1 MDVRKIEK
9 AVEQLCLKANFYL
22 RKDVVQAL
30 KHALKIESSSTGKE
44 ILKILIENQAI
55 ARRQILPLCQ
65 DTGMV
70 IVFLEIGQ
78 GVRIKGGSIEKAVNR
93 GAARAYR
100 RGSFRASVVKDP
112 LIRINTGNNTPV
124 VIHTKI
130 VPGARI
136 KIYVA
141 PKGFGSENM
150 SSISML
156 KPTATQDEIIDYIV
170 DVVKK
175 AGGKACPPL
184 ILGIGIG
191 GTMEKAGILSKEAL
205 LRPIDRSNPKKHLM
219 KLEREILKRVNGL
232 GLGPMGLGGKVTCL
246 GVNILAYPTHIAGL
260 PVAVSLSCHALRGGK
275 IVL

>member
-1 MDVRKIEK
+1 MDVKQIEK

-22 RKDVVQAL
+22 RKDVARAL
-30 KHALKIESSSTGKE
+30 KHALKIETSSTGKE
-44 ILKILIENQAI
+44 ILKILIENEAI
-55 ARRQILPLCQ
+55 ARRRILPLCQ

-136 KIYVA
+136 KIHVT

-156 KPTATQDEIIDYIV
+156 KPTARQDEIIDYIL

-175 AGGKACPPL
+175 AGGKACPPI

-191 GTMEKAGILSKEAL
+191 GTMEKAGVLSKEAL

-246 GVNILAYPTHIAGL
+246 GVNILTYPTHIAGL

>member
-1 MDVRKIEK
+1 MDVSKIEK
-9 AVEQLCLKANFYL
+9 AVEGLCLKANFYL
-22 RKDVVQAL
+22 RPDVVRAL
-30 KHALKIESSSTGKE
+30 NHALKIETSSTGKE
-44 ILKILIENQAI
+44 ILQILIENQAI
-55 ARRQILPLCQ
+55 ARREMLPICQ

-70 IVFLEIGQ
+70 VVFLEIGQ
-78 GVRIKGGSIEKAVNR
+78 GVSLKGGSIEKAINR
-93 GAARAYR
+93 GVVRAYR
-100 RGSFRASVVKDP
+100 KGNLRSSVVNDP
-112 LIRINTGNNTPV
+112 LIRINTRNNTPA

-130 VPGARI
+130 VPGSRI

-156 KPTATQDEIIDYIV
+156 KPTAIQDEIIEHIL

-184 ILGIGIG
+184 VLGIGIG

-205 LRPIDRSNPKKHLM
+205 LRPIDRPNKRRHLM
-219 KLEREILKRVNGL
+219 KLERDILKRVNGL

-260 PVAVSLSCHALRGGK
+260 PVAVTLSCHALRGGK

>member
-1 MDVRKIEK
+1 MNVKQIEK

-93 GAARAYR
+93 GVARAYR
-100 RGSFRASVVKDP
+100 RGSLRASVVKDP
-112 LIRINTGNNTPV
+112 LIRINTGDNTPV

-156 KPTATQDEIIDYIV
+156 KPTATQDEIIDYIL

-205 LRPIDRSNPKKHLM
+205 LQPIDRSNPKKHLM
-219 KLEREILKRVNGL
+219 RLEREILKRVNSL

-246 GVNILAYPTHIAGL
+246 GVNILAYATHIAGL

>member
-9 AVEQLCLKANFYL
+9 AVEGLCLKANFYL
-22 RKDVVQAL
+22 RPDVVQAL
-30 KHALKIESSSTGKE
+30 KHALKIETSSTGKE
-44 ILKILIENQAI
+44 ILKILIENQSI

-93 GAARAYR
+93 GVARAYR
-100 RGSFRASVVKDP
+100 RGNLRASVVKDP
-112 LIRINTGNNTPV
+112 LIRINTGDNTPV

-156 KPTATQDEIIDYIV
+156 KPTATQDEIIDYIL

-175 AGGKACPPL
+175 AGGKACPPI

-219 KLEREILKRVNGL
+219 RLEREILKRVNSL

-246 GVNILAYPTHIAGL
+246 GVNILAYATHIAGL

>member
-1 MDVRKIEK
+1 MDVKQIEK

-22 RKDVVQAL
+22 RKDVARAL
-30 KHALKIESSSTGKE
+30 KHALKIETSSTGKE
-44 ILKILIENQAI
+44 ILKILIENEAI
-55 ARRQILPLCQ
+55 ARRRILPLCQ

-130 VPGARI
+130 VPGARM
-136 KIYVA
+136 KIYVV

-156 KPTATQDEIIDYIV
+156 KPTARQDEIIDYIL

-175 AGGKACPPL
+175 AGGKACPPI

-191 GTMEKAGILSKEAL
+191 GTMEKAGVLSKEAL

-246 GVNILAYPTHIAGL
+246 GVNILTYPTHIAGL